1 MKVLSDK
8 AQNKV
13 VCVFLLIGS
22 IWLVVYGVTHIFS
35 SIEYKL
41 SSDVRQVTAVV
52 KDYQISVKT
61 YEDSDEDV
69 KYHAILSFEVDGKT
83 YAGKDVFSNEI
94 SRGDEVTEKAYLA
107 LNGEYKLYTGNMDV
121 NISSVIMIP
130 LGILISIFLI
140 HEIFSK
146 NKEKA
151 QEEHGETR

>member
-13 VCVFLLIGS
+13 ICVFLLIGS
-22 IWLVVYGVTHIFS
+22 IGLVVYGVTHIFS

-61 YEDSDEDV
+61 DENGDEDV

-83 YAGKDVFSNEI
+83 YVFSRDI
-94 SRGDEVTEKAYLA
+94 SRGDEVTEKAYRA
-107 LNGEYKLYTGNMDV
+107 LNGEYKLYTGDIGD
-121 NISSVIMIP
+121 NITSVMMIP
-130 LGILISIFLI
+130 AGIIISIFLI
-140 HEIFSK
+140 YEIFGKS
-146 NKEKA
+146 KEKE
-151 QEEHGETR
+151 QEEQ

>member
-13 VCVFLLIGS
+13 ICVFLLIGS
-22 IWLVVYGVTHIFS
+22 IGLVVYGVTHIFS

-61 YEDSDEDV
+61 DEDGDEDV

-83 YAGKDVFSNEI
+83 YTGKDVFSRDI
-94 SRGDEVTEKAYLA
+94 SRGDEVTEKAYRA
-107 LNGEYKLYTGNMDV
+107 LNGIESVGDLFFAYSDF
-121 NISSVIMIP
+121 ISDFHNCGFFRV
-130 LGILISIFLI
+130 
-140 HEIFSK
+140 FS
-146 NKEKA
+146 
-151 QEEHGETR
+151 H